1 VPALPLSLEEF
12 QGTDK
17 ALEFFKVNATNYP
30 TSPNVY
36 SSLAKAYEI
45 KGDKELAIRNLEK
58 SLELNPNDKPLKK
71 HLQKVKKSKDT
82 HKEK

>member
-17 ALEFFKVNATNYP
+17 ALEFFKLNAANYP

-36 SSLAKAYEI
+36 ANLAKAYEV
-45 KGDKELAIRNLEK
+45 KGDKQLAIENLEK
-58 SLELNPNDKPLKK
+58 SLELNPGDKILEKE
-71 HLQKVKKSKDT
+71 LQKLRKVKPKTTS
-82 HKEK
+82 